1 MLVTKAVVMV
11 VVMEFATKAV
21 VMVVVTEFETKAVM
35 YVSDEGCCDGGSD
48 RVRDES

>member
-11 VVMEFATKAV
+11 L
-21 VMVVVTEFETKAVM
+21 VTEFETIAVM
-35 YVSDEGCCDGGSD
+35 YVSDKGCGNGGSD